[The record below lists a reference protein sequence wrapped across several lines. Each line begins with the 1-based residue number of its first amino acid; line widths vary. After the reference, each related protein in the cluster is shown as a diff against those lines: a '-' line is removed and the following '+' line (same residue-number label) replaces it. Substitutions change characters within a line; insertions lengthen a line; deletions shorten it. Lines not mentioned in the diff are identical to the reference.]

1 MRMQK
6 FLVSLVVAAL
16 SFFSAPLAL
25 AHGEITST
33 FPEQYSN
40 ASPIPT
46 QVWIQFDGD
55 LQTLDGQ
62 TINTIE
68 VVDSTGLT
76 VSYGDPVIE
85 GGKISTKLSGQSAAG
100 VFTVNY
106 RIVSEDGHPV
116 EGSYTFNASPNY
128 EATAEPLTVTKTEKN
143 SSLSVGGIVMIVFL
157 AIFGVGILVKRKN
170 EKK

>member
-1 MRMQK
+1 MRK
-6 FLVSLVVAAL
+6 LFVSLSLAAL
-16 SFFSAPLAL
+16 TLLSAPIAS
-25 AHGEITST
+25 AHGEIVST
-33 FPEQYSN
+33 FPEQYTN
-40 ASPIPT
+40 ATPIPT
-46 QVWIQFDGD
+46 QVWIQFDGN

-62 TINTIE
+62 AINTIA

-76 VSYGDPVIE
+76 VSFGDPIIE
-85 GGKISTKLSGQSAAG
+85 GGKISTKLSGQSAPG

-128 EATAEPLTVTKTEKN
+128 ADDAPATTAAPKEGSK
-143 SSLSVGGIVMIVFL
+143 LSIGGIVMIVFL
-157 AIFGVGILVKRKN
+157 GVFAVGMLVKRKN

>member
-1 MRMQK
+1 MRK
-6 FLVSLVVAAL
+6 LIVALSLVAL
-16 SFFSAPLAL
+16 AFLNTPMAS
-25 AHGEITST
+25 AHGEIVST
-33 FPEQYSN
+33 FPEQYTN
-40 ASPIPT
+40 ATPIPT
-46 QVWIQFDGD
+46 QVWIQFDGN

-62 TINTIE
+62 AINTID

-76 VSYGDPVIE
+76 VSYGDPVID
-85 GGKISTKLSGQSAAG
+85 GGKISTKLSGQSAPG

-128 EATAEPLTVTKTEKN
+128 ADDAPVTTAAPKEGSK
-143 SSLSVGGIVMIVFL
+143 LSIGGIVMIVFL
-157 AIFGVGILVKRKN
+157 GIFALGVLVKRKN

>member
-1 MRMQK
+1 MRK
-6 FLVSLVVAAL
+6 LLVSLCLAG
-16 SFFSAPLAL
+16 LAL
-25 AHGEITST
+25 FSSPVASAHGEIVST

-40 ASPIPT
+40 ATPIPAE
-46 QVWIQFDGD
+46 VWIEFDGN

-62 TINTIE
+62 SINTID
-68 VVDSTGLT
+68 VVDATGLT

-85 GGKISTKLSGQSAAG
+85 GGKISTKLSGQSAPG

-128 EATAEPLTVTKTEKN
+128 AVTTEVIEEPQERN
-143 SSLSVGGIVMIVFL
+143 QLSRGGIVLIFFLGVF
-157 AIFGVGILVKRKN
+157 AVGMLVKRKN

>member
-1 MRMQK
+1 MRK
-6 FLVSLVVAAL
+6 LLVSLCLAG
-16 SFFSAPLAL
+16 LAL
-25 AHGEITST
+25 FSSPVAFAHGEIVST

-40 ASPIPT
+40 ATPIPAE
-46 QVWIQFDGD
+46 VWIEFDGN

-62 TINTIE
+62 SINTID
-68 VVDSTGLT
+68 VVDATGLT

-85 GGKISTKLSGQSAAG
+85 GGKISTKLSGQSAPG

-116 EGSYTFNASPNY
+116 EGSYTFNASPDY
-128 EATAEPLTVTKTEKN
+128 AVTTEVIEEPQERN
-143 SSLSVGGIVMIVFL
+143 QLSRGGIVLIFFLGVF
-157 AIFGVGILVKRKN
+157 AVGMLVKRKN

>member
-1 MRMQK
+1 MRK
-6 FLVSLVVAAL
+6 SLVVLTVAV
-16 SFFSAPLAL
+16 LAL
-25 AHGEITST
+25 FSTPVASAHGEIVST

-40 ASPIPT
+40 ATPIPSE
-46 QVWIQFDGD
+46 VWIEFDGD

-62 TINTIE
+62 AINTIE

-76 VSYGDPVIE
+76 VSYGDPIIT
-85 GGKISTKLSGQSAAG
+85 GGKISTKLSGQSAPG

-116 EGSYTFNASPNY
+116 EGSYTFNASPNF
-128 EATAEPLTVTKTEKN
+128 ADDAPVTTAAPEK
-143 SSLSVGGIVMIVFL
+143 SSNLSIGGIVMIVFL
-157 AIFGVGILVKRKN
+157 GVFAVGMLVKRKN

>member
-1 MRMQK
+1 MRK
-6 FLVSLVVAAL
+6 LLVSLCLAG
-16 SFFSAPLAL
+16 LAL
-25 AHGEITST
+25 FSSPVASAHGEIVST

-40 ASPIPT
+40 ATPIPAE
-46 QVWIQFDGD
+46 VWIEFDGN

-62 TINTIE
+62 SINTID
-68 VVDSTGLT
+68 VVDATGLT

-85 GGKISTKLSGQSAAG
+85 GGKISTKLSGQSAPG

-116 EGSYTFNASPNY
+116 EGSYTFNASPDY
-128 EATAEPLTVTKTEKN
+128 AVTTEVIEEPQERN
-143 SSLSVGGIVMIVFL
+143 QLSRGGIVLIFFLGVF
-157 AIFGVGILVKRKN
+157 AVGMLVKRKN

>member
-1 MRMQK
+1 MRK
-6 FLVSLVVAAL
+6 LLSALFLLGIALLSSPVAT
-16 SFFSAPLAL
+16 
-25 AHGEITST
+25 AHGEIVST

-40 ASPIPT
+40 ATPIPSE
-46 QVWIQFDGD
+46 VWIQFDGN
-55 LQTLDGQ
+55 LQILDGQ
-62 TINTIE
+62 AINTIE

-85 GGKISTKLSGQSAAG
+85 GGKISTKLSGQSAPG

-116 EGSYTFNASPNY
+116 EGNYTFNASPNF
-128 EATAEPLTVTKTEKN
+128 ADDAPVTTSAPEKN
-143 SSLSVGGIVMIVFL
+143 SNLSIGGIVMIVFL
-157 AIFGVGILVKRKN
+157 GVFAVGMLVKRKN

>member
-1 MRMQK
+1 MRK
-6 FLVSLVVAAL
+6 LCALLSVVFLLVV
-16 SFFSAPLAL
+16 SSPLAS
-25 AHGEITST
+25 AHGQIVST
-33 FPEQYSN
+33 FPKQYSN
-40 ASPIPT
+40 ATPIPT
-46 QVWIQFDGD
+46 QVWIQFDGN

-62 TINTIE
+62 AINTLE

-76 VSYGDPVIE
+76 VSYGDLAID

-128 EATAEPLTVTKTEKN
+128 ADDAPVTTAAPEN
-143 SSLSVGGIVMIVFL
+143 SSNLSIGAIVMIVFL
-157 AIFGVGILVKRKN
+157 GVFAVGLLVKRKN
-170 EKK
+170 EKKK

>member
-1 MRMQK
+1 MRK
-6 FLVSLVVAAL
+6 LLVALSLAAL
-16 SFFSAPLAL
+16 AFLILPTAS
-25 AHGEITST
+25 AHGEIVST
-33 FPEQYSN
+33 FPEQYTN
-40 ASPIPT
+40 ATPIPT
-46 QVWIQFDGD
+46 QVWMQFDGN

-62 TINTIE
+62 AINTIE

-76 VSYGDPVIE
+76 VSFGDPIVE
-85 GGKISTKLSGQSAAG
+85 GGKISTKLSGQSAPG

-128 EATAEPLTVTKTEKN
+128 ADDAPVTTAAPKADSK
-143 SSLSVGGIVMIVFL
+143 LSIGGIVMIVFL
-157 AIFGVGILVKRKN
+157 GVFAVGMLVKRKN

>member
-1 MRMQK
+1 MRK
-6 FLVSLVVAAL
+6 SL
-16 SFFSAPLAL
+16 LAL
-25 AHGEITST
+25 TVAVLALFSTPVASAHGEIVST

-40 ASPIPT
+40 ATPIPT
-46 QVWIQFDGD
+46 QVWIQFDGN

-62 TINTIE
+62 AINTID

-76 VSYGDPVIE
+76 VSYGDPVID
-85 GGKISTKLSGQSAAG
+85 GGKISTKLSGQSASG

-128 EATAEPLTVTKTEKN
+128 ADDAPVTTAAPKEGSK
-143 SSLSVGGIVMIVFL
+143 LSIGGIVMIVFL
-157 AIFGVGILVKRKN
+157 GIFALGVLVKRKN